1 MEPPLLRIH
10 HIFLMII
17 MTLCFIGAN
26 TQAHALTIDNV
37 RVGTHPDKTRI
48 VFDISN
54 VTDFRTFTLAD
65 PYRLV
70 VDLPSFD
77 WHAPPLNNDAGMGVT
92 GLRHGNL
99 EAGISRIVF
108 DLNKPISIQSAFVL
122 PRQGEKPSR
131 LVIDVSHVSHDVFMR
146 SNGQSFGTLTLE
158 PVNLANR
165 NSGYSGRTA
174 SAGSAASLIPP
185 YPTNKPRSGKKP
197 LIVIDPGHGGVDP
210 GAIGANGAFEKH
222 VVLGLSKALKEELE
236 STGRYRVILT
246 RDTDVFI
253 KLGNRVSF
261 ARQHDAD
268 LFLSVHADS
277 LPRPNVSGASIYT
290 LSNKASDAQTAK
302 LAAREN
308 KADLIAGIDLSV
320 EDEEVANILV
330 NLAMRD
336 TMNQSKYFA
345 NTLVD
350 TFNTGGL
357 KLLERPHRYAG
368 FAVLKAPDI
377 PSVLIEAGFMSNRS
391 EADTLATDSHRR
403 RFAKSVRTGIDAY
416 FKTVAQNEQQ

>member
-1 MEPPLLRIH
+1 
-10 HIFLMII
+10 
-17 MTLCFIGAN
+17 MTG
-26 TQAHALTIDNV
+26 TYAHALSVNDV

-48 VFDISN
+48 VFDLSAIS
-54 VTDFRTFTLAD
+54 DFRVFTLSD

-70 VDLPSFD
+70 IDLPSFD
-77 WHAPPLNNDAGMGVT
+77 WKAPALTGTNMGIT
-92 GLRHGNL
+92 ALRHGNL

-108 DLNKPISIQSAFVL
+108 DLNRPINIQSAFAL
-122 PRQGEKPSR
+122 PQQGVKPNR
-131 LVIDVSHVSHDVFMR
+131 LVIDVSHVSHDHFMR
-146 SNGQSFGTLTLE
+146 NKGETFGTLTIE
-158 PVNLANR
+158 PVNLAAKH
-165 NSGYSGRTA
+165 GVYTGRTA
-174 SAGSAASLIPP
+174 SSASHPVFTPP
-185 YPTNKPRSGKKP
+185 APANKPVQGKKP

-210 GAIGANGAFEKH
+210 GAIGANGAHEKDI
-222 VVLGLSKALKEELE
+222 VLGLSKALKQRLEE
-236 STGRYRVILT
+236 SGRYRVIMT
-246 RDTDVFI
+246 RETDVFI
-253 KLGNRVSF
+253 KLGNRIKF
-261 ARQHDAD
+261 ARDHGAD

-277 LPRPNVSGASIYT
+277 LPRPNVRGASIYT

-377 PSVLIEAGFMSNRS
+377 PSVLIEAGFMSNRN
-391 EADTLATDSHRR
+391 EAVSLASKEHKD
-403 RFAKSVRTGIDAY
+403 RFAKSVQKGIDAY

>member
-1 MEPPLLRIH
+1 M
-10 HIFLMII
+10 
-17 MTLCFIGAN
+17 
-26 TQAHALTIDNV
+26 QAHALSVDNV

-48 VFDISN
+48 VFDLSN
-54 VTDFRTFTLAD
+54 VSDFRTFTLSD

-77 WHAPPLNNDAGMGVT
+77 WRAPPLQNDAGMGVT

-108 DLNKPISIQSAFVL
+108 DLDKPISIQSAFAL
-122 PRQGEKPSR
+122 PKQGAKPNR
-131 LVIDVSHVSHDVFMR
+131 LVVDVSHVSHDAFIR
-146 SNGQSFGTLTLE
+146 SKGQSHGTLTLE
-158 PVNLANR
+158 PVNLANH
-165 NSGYSGRTA
+165 SASHMGRTA
-174 SAGSAASLIPP
+174 SGASRAAFIPP
-185 YPTNKPRSGKKP
+185 QPTSKPRTGKKP

-210 GAIGANGAFEKH
+210 GAIGANGAYEKH
-222 VVLGLSKALKEELE
+222 VVLGLSKALKKELE

-246 RDTDVFI
+246 REDDVFI
-253 KLGNRVSF
+253 KLGNRVNF
-261 ARQHDAD
+261 ARQHGAD

-377 PSVLIEAGFMSNRS
+377 PSVLIEAGFMSNRM
-391 EADTLATDSHRR
+391 EANSLVTDSHKR